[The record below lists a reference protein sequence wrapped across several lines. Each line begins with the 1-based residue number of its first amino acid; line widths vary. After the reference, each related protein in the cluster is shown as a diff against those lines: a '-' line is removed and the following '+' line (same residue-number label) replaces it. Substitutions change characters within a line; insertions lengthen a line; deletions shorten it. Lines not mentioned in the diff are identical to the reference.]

1 MLEKAFIY
9 NQVKQEWEITE
20 DAEITSKDISILP
33 LVFTMLYEDKQWIWC
48 PSHRN
53 FEELM
58 ETNGIV
64 FRSAEGCMITG
75 VHVPS
80 LHGPIESFDYSPEI
94 PLRWRVFSRDFD
106 KSLFVSADILLFRFG
121 IAPASRFR
129 CAPVLK
135 HFAFSR
141 RLFSFDEREKR
152 SFSAVSNNRTLS
164 LPDEVSAG
172 ILEIMKDEVERQY
185 HVRPTTDTFLTGENK
200 VTAFFFRP
208 FEINGYILSPF
219 FSDFDTVLPRD
230 CMDGYHRLCKA
241 LSIKTPKSMRKIYP
255 KNPFALVMFRA
266 LRELGFTNYD
276 LMRPFFDGTRIG
288 EIDFKKICVNHLPFL
303 PPLLDAEKNPMPIL
317 AGDDE
322 DVLFQARIDDTIGGA
337 VTHYDDWEQ
346 LAFLTKW
353 LIDRN
358 GEKRI
363 AHRLLR
369 YSTEPI
375 EGENSDICR
384 MIYRHFDEISEE
396 TKEMFVQNGFSH
408 ELHERLVEEINRVEY
423 RHEEIPYLPYERDFE
438 CEING
443 YRFELPTYTDDIQN
457 IGIAMQNCVAS
468 YIDDVC
474 HKKCTILT
482 VTKSEQYVGCVEIRD
497 SCVKQALGFKNAH
510 LQGELLYVFNFWMHR
525 MMLKDKT
532 RYLYCREFYEIPL
545 ENYQWNNLP
554 EKHTFFLYDLNE
566 LLELPEEQMQSG
578 YYRALGAKLFN
589 NLSTFNHND
598 SIKKKYR
605 HLLHDIPMKRIT
617 EEKACLHAACPSLDR
632 IVNAAFQ
639 GNGEAQWVLSE
650 LYSEGF
656 FIGIVKGNNL
666 RGDYWKKKQKH
677 PVSQIFQNY
686 IDSSMQGTYLSQ

>member
-9 NQVKQEWEITE
+9 NQVKQEWEISD
-20 DAEITSKDISILP
+20 DADITSKDISILP
-33 LVFTMLYEDKQWIWC
+33 LVFTMLYEDKKWIWC
-48 PSHRN
+48 PRHRN
-53 FEELM
+53 FEELT

-75 VHVPS
+75 VPVPS

-230 CMDGYHRLCKA
+230 CMDGYHRLCKT

-322 DVLFQARIDDTIGGA
+322 DVLFQARIDEAIGGS
-337 VTHYDDWEQ
+337 VTHYEDWEQ

-353 LIDRN
+353 LIERK

-363 AHRLLR
+363 ARRLLR
-369 YSTEPI
+369 YSMDQITRQ
-375 EGENSDICR
+375 NSDICR
-384 MIYRHFDEISEE
+384 MIYKHFDEISEE

-408 ELHERLVEEINRVEY
+408 ELHEQLVGETNRIEY
-423 RHEEIPYLPYERDFE
+423 THEAIPYLPYERDFE

-443 YRFELPTYTDDIQN
+443 YCFELPETTRDIHQL
-457 IGIAMQNCVAS
+457 AKALQNCVMS
-468 YIDDVC
+468 YTSDVC
-474 HKKCTILT
+474 RKTSTI
-482 VTKSEQYVGCVEIRD
+482 VSVRKENQFVGCIEVQKR
-497 SCVKQALGFKNAH
+497 SVMQALGFKNQ
-510 LQGELLYVFNFWMHR
+510 LFQGELLHVVNYWMHR
-525 MMLKDKT
+525 MMLHYAT
-532 RYLYCREFYEIPL
+532 RDLYCKEFSRIPL
-545 ENYQWNNLP
+545 QSFQWHNLP

-566 LLELPEEQMQSG
+566 LIDLPEEQIQSG

-589 NLSTFNHND
+589 NLSSFNHND

-605 HLLHDIPMKRIT
+605 HLLHDIPMNRMMD
-617 EEKACLHAACPSLDR
+617 EKAGLHAACPSLDR
-632 IVNAAFQ
+632 IVDAAFQ

-666 RGDYWKKKQKH
+666 RGDYWKKKAEASGEPDFPKLYRFLH
-677 PVSQIFQNY
+677 AG
-686 IDSSMQGTYLSQ
+686 DLS